1 MHRVS
6 YRLAGRAGS
15 ADGLGYFFLDRLCII
30 RHFVFTCAMEWIF
43 FFLRGV
49 AINIQSIP
57 STFEPPGWIRRLV
70 FEFSQR
76 RMGDPK
82 KVLEI

>member
-1 MHRVS
+1 M
-6 YRLAGRAGS
+6 YYKA
-15 ADGLGYFFLDRLCII
+15 LC
-30 RHFVFTCAMEWIF
+30 FYLCNGMDL